1 MKFEYLKRHFALVID
16 PALIDCQCKLTQ
28 NGLRFH
34 LRPTDCDQQGEQGHF
49 GDP

>member
-1 MKFEYLKRHFALVID
+1 MKFEYLKRHFVLVTD
-16 PALIDCQCKLTQ
+16 PALIDCQCKLTR

-34 LRPTDCDQQGEQGHF
+34 LRPTTAISKVNGWHF